1 MDSKEVILW
10 VDILCFSSILKIF
23 SYRDKVDKVK
33 YLNSHRLI
41 SPFISIIF
49 KNLLK
54 IPVAQV
60 DDIVESELKIEKVSL
75 YESIQS
81 SIDLSLTAWVDNGS
95 IKKEISAF
103 AITSKQCPKKFRE
116 HVKEATYFL
125 IFRPVEMLEISKSLN
140 CSDHSF
146 FLLRSSIV
154 QKLVENIY
162 YQHKVEFYSYNA
174 YVPGVIMSRNSFLYD
189 RYLYQYMSS
198 IRYPII
204 LIIKWISSL
213 VGKVIALFYYQKSV
227 NLNNI
232 GVELIQDKFRINKN
246 NDIFW
251 LNNSGID
258 SNTVQG
264 ISFVNY
270 DIESLSQLVDSGIN
284 ICMPAEVA
292 IRHPKNLF
300 NNLRSYT
307 IISADLKYFVNT
319 LLPFFKLFVLMFKRR
334 DAYWLSYQKIQY
346 LIRVK
351 YWESIYNN
359 IGVTLLWSMVDI
371 DSEKQIKLQ
380 AMENNHGISFG
391 SHWSIFPICTT
402 LNKKSN
408 DVVFSWGEGII
419 NNCFAKSLV
428 IKKHH
433 VGYISDYLFNDN
445 INSEKETGGFV
456 ITYFDNMV
464 GNDIG
469 YSKAMQTSIYNIL
482 VSLLYKYTNISLYL
496 KPKRYIDILSI
507 AKSIPSLMKFIDIGR
522 VKLFVNNEGE
532 RIPPHSI
539 GMNSDLV
546 IGLGISTAA
555 AECCFAGTV
564 SFHADLTGF
573 VNNDFAN
580 NALGKAVFRDV
591 SDLELAIERQISG
604 KGISIE
610 ECRELHK
617 CLDPYQD
624 GQAYLRVGSVLKQV
638 QQNLGHGMSRKDAI
652 EKVKI

>member
-1 MDSKEVILW
+1 
-10 VDILCFSSILKIF
+10 
-23 SYRDKVDKVK
+23 
-33 YLNSHRLI
+33 
-41 SPFISIIF
+41 
-49 KNLLK
+49 
-54 IPVAQV
+54 
-60 DDIVESELKIEKVSL
+60 
-75 YESIQS
+75 
-81 SIDLSLTAWVDNGS
+81 
-95 IKKEISAF
+95 
-103 AITSKQCPKKFRE
+103 
-116 HVKEATYFL
+116 
-125 IFRPVEMLEISKSLN
+125 
-140 CSDHSF
+140 
-146 FLLRSSIV
+146 
-154 QKLVENIY
+154 
-162 YQHKVEFYSYNA
+162 
-174 YVPGVIMSRNSFLYD
+174 
-189 RYLYQYMSS
+189 
-198 IRYPII
+198 
-204 LIIKWISSL
+204 
-213 VGKVIALFYYQKSV
+213 
-227 NLNNI
+227 
-232 GVELIQDKFRINKN
+232 
-246 NDIFW
+246 
-251 LNNSGID
+251 
-258 SNTVQG
+258 
-264 ISFVNY
+264 
-270 DIESLSQLVDSGIN
+270 
-284 ICMPAEVA
+284 
-292 IRHPKNLF
+292 
-300 NNLRSYT
+300 
-307 IISADLKYFVNT
+307 
-319 LLPFFKLFVLMFKRR
+319 
-334 DAYWLSYQKIQY
+334 
-346 LIRVK
+346 
-351 YWESIYNN
+351 
-359 IGVTLLWSMVDI
+359 MVDI